1 MKKNYLLSAAAAF
14 LLAVTG
20 CSDDIENGGNSGGED
35 DGNHAYMNV
44 RISTVADGPMT
55 KADPSSPNGD
65 GSGWGEDGNGWLG
78 ELPGKNE
85 GMVYNVNIFL
95 FETNANTLSK
105 ADHLDFLNGEENP
118 TVAGYGYYDVKT
130 GDSSGLDASEGGSE
144 PNHGSRNIRITMN
157 SDLDE
162 NPKNYQVFAIVNAGT
177 DLKTKIK
184 SLKELRDYVAE
195 GNVIAKNGTDVA
207 NANEFLMSTHKM
219 VSDATPANFPSIVS
233 LSSQNTAENPAK
245 TAVYVERLAARID
258 LTYKTPVEGKVA
270 LDFDNESS
278 PVNKQGTFHLTG
290 YTLINQW
297 QGNTKMFKQ
306 VSPTVDSYEKDLE
319 MNDQYKEGDPLQYLG
334 DEIWQWDP
342 ASKPNGSFN
351 FVLSE
356 SFNEKTLADVA
367 NDKWEKLY
375 RNYFNEGLN
384 DVNKVTAIPLNNPPV
399 SYEDPVYN
407 KTYYPISYV
416 RENTLN
422 TSAQVH
428 GYSTGVIFR
437 TKFTPNEDFKMTEYV
452 NGAIF
457 DKAQLDDTENFV
469 FLTAEHF
476 NGKEAQKLVY
486 KNIKTVAA
494 RAFNIP
500 DGTDKTNLLKGIME
514 GWTDDVTSTLADVKT
529 AIEGMSI
536 KNKLEE
542 KFKKYLEDQLSTA
555 TDLTPDLKNRL
566 TYKGFVSTQ
575 DQKLQAIL
583 NKTDNMSSITTDEIG
598 PLAENYGVS
607 FFRNGQSY
615 HKFWIRHN
623 DNMADKKMGV
633 MEFCIVRNNVYQ
645 LFVKGVRGLGDP
657 LPYTPGKD
665 KPDTPDENNELT
677 IDVTIYVKD
686 WVKRT
691 NKPIIL

>member
-55 KADPSSPNGD
+55 KADPSSPNTDG

-95 FETNANTLSK
+95 FETNVNTLSK
-105 ADHLDFLNGEENP
+105 ADHLDFLNGEANP

-130 GDSSGLDASEGGSE
+130 GNGLDASEGGSE

-162 NPKNYQVFAIVNAGT
+162 NPKNYQVFAIVNAGA
-177 DLKTKIK
+177 DLKTKIT

-195 GNVIAKNGTDVA
+195 GTVIAKNGTDVA

-258 LTYKTPVEGKVA
+258 LTYNTPVEGKVV

-306 VSPTVDSYEKDLE
+306 VSPTVDSYEEDLE
-319 MNDQYKEGDPLQYLG
+319 MNAQYNEGDPLRYLG

-342 ASKPNGSFN
+342 TSKPNGLFN

-356 SFNEKTLADVA
+356 SFIEKTLADVA
-367 NDKWEKLY
+367 NNKWENLY

-399 SYEDPVYN
+399 SYEDPVN
-407 KTYYPISYV
+407 NRTYYPISYV

-452 NGAIF
+452 NGAIS

-555 TDLTPDLKNRL
+555 TNLTPELKNKL
-566 TYKGFVSTQ
+566 TYKGFVNAQ
-575 DQKLQAIL
+575 DQKLQVIL

>member
-55 KADPSSPNGD
+55 KADPSSPNTDG

-95 FETNANTLSK
+95 FETNVNTLSK
-105 ADHLDFLNGEENP
+105 ADHLDFLNGEANP

-130 GDSSGLDASEGGSE
+130 GNGLDASEGGSE

-162 NPKNYQVFAIVNAGT
+162 NPKNYQVFAIVNAGA
-177 DLKTKIK
+177 DLKTKINT
-184 SLKELRDYVAE
+184 LKELRNYVAE
-195 GNVIAKNGTDVA
+195 GTVIAKNGTDVA

-258 LTYKTPVEGKVA
+258 LTYNTPVEGKVA

-306 VSPTVDSYEKDLE
+306 VSPTVDSYEEDLE
-319 MNDQYKEGDPLQYLG
+319 MNAQYNEGDPLRYLG

-342 ASKPNGSFN
+342 TSKPNGLFN

-356 SFNEKTLADVA
+356 SFIEKTLADVA
-367 NDKWEKLY
+367 NNKWENLY

-399 SYEDPVYN
+399 SYEDPVN
-407 KTYYPISYV
+407 NRTYYPISYV

-452 NGAIF
+452 NGAIS

-555 TDLTPDLKNRL
+555 TNLTPELKNKL
-566 TYKGFVSTQ
+566 TYKGFVNAQ
-575 DQKLQAIL
+575 DQKLQVIL

-686 WVKRT
+686 WVKRI

>member
-55 KADPSSPNGD
+55 KADPSSPNTDG

-95 FETNANTLSK
+95 FETNVNTLSK
-105 ADHLDFLNGEENP
+105 ADHLDFLNGEANP

-130 GDSSGLDASEGGSE
+130 GNGLDASEGGSE

-162 NPKNYQVFAIVNAGT
+162 NPKNYQVFAIVNAGA
-177 DLKTKIK
+177 DLKTKIT

-195 GNVIAKNGTDVA
+195 GTVIAKNGTDVA

-258 LTYKTPVEGKVA
+258 LTYNTPVEGKVA

-306 VSPTVDSYEKDLE
+306 VSPTVDSYEEDLE
-319 MNDQYKEGDPLQYLG
+319 MNAQYNEGDPLRYLG

-342 ASKPNGSFN
+342 TSKPNGLFN

-356 SFNEKTLADVA
+356 SFIEKTLADVA
-367 NDKWEKLY
+367 NNKWENLY

-399 SYEDPVYN
+399 SYEDPVN
-407 KTYYPISYV
+407 NRTYYPISYV

-452 NGAIF
+452 NGAIS

-555 TDLTPDLKNRL
+555 TNLTPELKNKL
-566 TYKGFVSTQ
+566 TYKGFVNAQ
-575 DQKLQAIL
+575 DQKLQVIL

-665 KPDTPDENNELT
+665 KPDTPDENNELS

>member
-55 KADPSSPNGD
+55 KADPSSPNTDG

-95 FETNANTLSK
+95 FETNVNTLSK
-105 ADHLDFLNGEENP
+105 ADHLDFLNGEANP

-130 GDSSGLDASEGGSE
+130 GNGLDASEGGSE

-162 NPKNYQVFAIVNAGT
+162 NPKNYQVFAIVNAGA
-177 DLKTKIK
+177 DLKTKIT

-195 GNVIAKNGTDVA
+195 GTVIAKNGTDVA

-258 LTYKTPVEGKVA
+258 LTYNTPVEGKVA

-306 VSPTVDSYEKDLE
+306 VSPTVDSYEEDLE
-319 MNDQYKEGDPLQYLG
+319 MNAQYNEGDPLRYLG

-342 ASKPNGSFN
+342 TSKPNGLFN

-356 SFNEKTLADVA
+356 SFIEKTLADVA
-367 NDKWEKLY
+367 NNKWENLY

-399 SYEDPVYN
+399 SYEDPVN
-407 KTYYPISYV
+407 NRTYYPISYV

-437 TKFTPNEDFKMTEYV
+437 TKFTPNEAFKMTEYV
-452 NGAIF
+452 NGAIS

-555 TDLTPDLKNRL
+555 TNLTPELKNKL
-566 TYKGFVSTQ
+566 TYKGFVNAQ
-575 DQKLQAIL
+575 DQKLQVIL

>member
-55 KADPSSPNGD
+55 KADPSSPNTDG

-95 FETNANTLSK
+95 FETNVNTLSK
-105 ADHLDFLNGEENP
+105 ADHLDFLNGEANP

-130 GDSSGLDASEGGSE
+130 GNGLDASEGGSE

-162 NPKNYQVFAIVNAGT
+162 NPKNYQVFAIVNAGA
-177 DLKTKIK
+177 DLKTKIT

-195 GNVIAKNGTDVA
+195 GTVIAKNGTDVA

-258 LTYKTPVEGKVA
+258 LTYNTPVEGKVA

-306 VSPTVDSYEKDLE
+306 VSPIVDSYEEDLE
-319 MNDQYKEGDPLQYLG
+319 MNAQYNEGDPLRYLG

-342 ASKPNGSFN
+342 TSKPNGLFN

-356 SFNEKTLADVA
+356 SFIEKTLADVA
-367 NDKWEKLY
+367 NNKWENLY

-399 SYEDPVYN
+399 SYEDPVN
-407 KTYYPISYV
+407 NRTYYPISYV

-452 NGAIF
+452 NGAIS

-555 TDLTPDLKNRL
+555 TNLTPELKNKL
-566 TYKGFVSTQ
+566 TYKGFVNAQ
-575 DQKLQAIL
+575 DQKLQVIL

>member
-55 KADPSSPNGD
+55 KADPSSPNTNG

-95 FETNANTLSK
+95 FETNVNTLSK
-105 ADHLDFLNGEENP
+105 ADHLDFLNGEANP

-130 GDSSGLDASEGGSE
+130 GNGLDASEGGSE

-162 NPKNYQVFAIVNAGT
+162 NPKNYQVFAIVNAGA
-177 DLKTKIK
+177 DLKTKINT
-184 SLKELRDYVAE
+184 LKELRDYVAE
-195 GNVIAKNGTDVA
+195 GTVIAKNGTDVA

-258 LTYKTPVEGKVA
+258 LTYNTPVEGKVA

-306 VSPTVDSYEKDLE
+306 VSPTVDSYEEDLE
-319 MNDQYKEGDPLQYLG
+319 MNAQYNESDPLRYLG

-342 ASKPNGSFN
+342 TSKPNGLFN

-367 NDKWEKLY
+367 NNKWENLY

-399 SYEDPVYN
+399 SYEDPVN
-407 KTYYPISYV
+407 NRTYYPISYV

-437 TKFTPNEDFKMTEYV
+437 TKFTPNENFKMTEYV
-452 NGAIF
+452 NGAIS

-500 DGTDKTNLLKGIME
+500 DSTDKTNLLKGIME

-555 TDLTPDLKNRL
+555 TDLTPELKNKL
-566 TYKGFVSTQ
+566 TYKGFVNTQ

>member
-55 KADPSSPNGD
+55 KADPSSPNTDG

-95 FETNANTLSK
+95 FETNVNTLSK
-105 ADHLDFLNGEENP
+105 ADHLDFLNGEANP

-130 GDSSGLDASEGGSE
+130 GNGLDASEGGSE

-162 NPKNYQVFAIVNAGT
+162 NPKNYQVFAIVNAGA
-177 DLKTKIK
+177 DLKTKIT

-195 GNVIAKNGTDVA
+195 GTVIAKNGTDVA

-258 LTYKTPVEGKVA
+258 LTYNTPVEGKVA

-306 VSPTVDSYEKDLE
+306 VSPTVDSYEEDLE
-319 MNDQYKEGDPLQYLG
+319 MNAQYNEGDPLRYLG

-342 ASKPNGSFN
+342 TSKPNGLFN

-356 SFNEKTLADVA
+356 SFIEKTLADVA
-367 NDKWEKLY
+367 NNKWENLY

-399 SYEDPVYN
+399 SYEDPVN
-407 KTYYPISYV
+407 NRTYYPISYV

-452 NGAIF
+452 NGAIS

-555 TDLTPDLKNRL
+555 TNLTPELKNKL
-566 TYKGFVSTQ
+566 TYKGFVNAQ
-575 DQKLQAIL
+575 DQKLQVIL

>member
-55 KADPSSPNGD
+55 KADPSSPNTDG

-95 FETNANTLSK
+95 FETNVNTLSK
-105 ADHLDFLNGEENP
+105 ADHLDFLNGEANP

-130 GDSSGLDASEGGSE
+130 GNGLDASEGGSE

-162 NPKNYQVFAIVNAGT
+162 NPKNYQVFAIVNAGA
-177 DLKTKIK
+177 DLKTKIT

-195 GNVIAKNGTDVA
+195 GTVIAKNGTDVA

-258 LTYKTPVEGKVA
+258 LTYNTPEEGKVA

-306 VSPTVDSYEKDLE
+306 VSPTVDSYEEDLE
-319 MNDQYKEGDPLQYLG
+319 MNAQYNEGDPLRYLG

-342 ASKPNGSFN
+342 TSKPNGLFN

-356 SFNEKTLADVA
+356 SFIEKTLADVA
-367 NDKWEKLY
+367 NNKWENLY

-399 SYEDPVYN
+399 SYEDPVN
-407 KTYYPISYV
+407 NRTYYPISYV

-452 NGAIF
+452 NGAIS

-555 TDLTPDLKNRL
+555 TNLTPELKNKL
-566 TYKGFVSTQ
+566 TYKGFVNAQ
-575 DQKLQAIL
+575 DQKLQVIL

>member
-55 KADPSSPNGD
+55 KADPSSPNTDG

-95 FETNANTLSK
+95 FETNVNTLSK
-105 ADHLDFLNGEENP
+105 ADHLDFLNGEANP

-130 GDSSGLDASEGGSE
+130 GNGLDASEGGSE

-162 NPKNYQVFAIVNAGT
+162 NPKNYQVFAIVNAGA
-177 DLKTKIK
+177 DLKTKIM

-195 GNVIAKNGTDVA
+195 GTVIAKNGTDVA

-258 LTYKTPVEGKVA
+258 LTYNTPVEGKVA
-270 LDFDNESS
+270 LDFNNESS

-306 VSPTVDSYEKDLE
+306 VSPTVDSYEEDLE
-319 MNDQYKEGDPLQYLG
+319 MNAQYNEGDPLRYLG

-342 ASKPNGSFN
+342 TSKPNGLFN

-356 SFNEKTLADVA
+356 SFIEKTLADVA
-367 NDKWEKLY
+367 NNKWENLY

-399 SYEDPVYN
+399 SYEDPVN
-407 KTYYPISYV
+407 NRTYYPISYV

-452 NGAIF
+452 NGAIS

-555 TDLTPDLKNRL
+555 TNLTPELKNKL
-566 TYKGFVSTQ
+566 TYKGFVNAQ
-575 DQKLQAIL
+575 DQKLQVIL

>member
-55 KADPSSPNGD
+55 KADPSSPNTNG

-95 FETNANTLSK
+95 FETNVNTLSK
-105 ADHLDFLNGEENP
+105 ADHLDFLNGEANP

-130 GDSSGLDASEGGSE
+130 GNGLDASEGGSE

-162 NPKNYQVFAIVNAGT
+162 NPKNYQVFAIVNAGA
-177 DLKTKIK
+177 DLKTKINT
-184 SLKELRDYVAE
+184 LKELRDYVAE
-195 GNVIAKNGTDVA
+195 GTVIAKNGTDVA

-258 LTYKTPVEGKVA
+258 LTYNTPVEGKVA

-306 VSPTVDSYEKDLE
+306 VSPTVDSYEEDLE
-319 MNDQYKEGDPLQYLG
+319 MNAQYNESDPLRYLG

-342 ASKPNGSFN
+342 TSKPNGLFN

-367 NDKWEKLY
+367 NNKWENLY

-399 SYEDPVYN
+399 SYEDPVN
-407 KTYYPISYV
+407 NRTYYPISYV

-437 TKFTPNEDFKMTEYV
+437 TKFTPNENFKMTEYV
-452 NGAIF
+452 NGAIS

-555 TDLTPDLKNRL
+555 TDLTPELKNKL
-566 TYKGFVSTQ
+566 TYKGFVNTQ

>member
-55 KADPSSPNGD
+55 KADPSSPNTDG

-95 FETNANTLSK
+95 FETNVNTLSK
-105 ADHLDFLNGEENP
+105 ADHLDFLNGEANP

-130 GDSSGLDASEGGSE
+130 GNGLDASEGGSE

-162 NPKNYQVFAIVNAGT
+162 NPKNYQVFAIVNAGA
-177 DLKTKIK
+177 DLKTKIT

-195 GNVIAKNGTDVA
+195 GTVIAKNGTDVA

-258 LTYKTPVEGKVA
+258 LTYNTPVEGKVA
-270 LDFDNESS
+270 LDFNNESS

-306 VSPTVDSYEKDLE
+306 VSPTVDSYEEDLE
-319 MNDQYKEGDPLQYLG
+319 MNAQYNEGDPLRYLG

-342 ASKPNGSFN
+342 TSKPNGLFN

-356 SFNEKTLADVA
+356 SFIEKTLADVA
-367 NDKWEKLY
+367 NNKWENLY

-399 SYEDPVYN
+399 SYEDPVN
-407 KTYYPISYV
+407 NRTYYPISYV

-452 NGAIF
+452 NGAIS

-555 TDLTPDLKNRL
+555 TNLTPELKNKL
-566 TYKGFVSTQ
+566 TYKGFVNAQ
-575 DQKLQAIL
+575 DQKLQVIL

>member
-55 KADPSSPNGD
+55 KADPSSPNTDG

-95 FETNANTLSK
+95 FETNVNTLSK
-105 ADHLDFLNGEENP
+105 ADHLDFLNGEANP

-130 GDSSGLDASEGGSE
+130 GNGLDASEGGSE

-162 NPKNYQVFAIVNAGT
+162 NPKNYQVFAIVNAGA
-177 DLKTKIK
+177 DLKTKIT

-195 GNVIAKNGTDVA
+195 GTVIAKNGTDVA

-258 LTYKTPVEGKVA
+258 LTYNTPEEGKVA

-278 PVNKQGTFHLTG
+278 PVNKQGTFYLTG

-306 VSPTVDSYEKDLE
+306 VSPTVDSYEEDLE
-319 MNDQYKEGDPLQYLG
+319 MNAQYNEGDPLRYLG

-342 ASKPNGSFN
+342 TSKPNGLFN

-356 SFNEKTLADVA
+356 SFIEKTLADVA
-367 NDKWEKLY
+367 NNKWENLY

-399 SYEDPVYN
+399 SYEDPVN
-407 KTYYPISYV
+407 NRTYYPISYV

-437 TKFTPNEDFKMTEYV
+437 TKFTPNKDFKMTEYV
-452 NGAIF
+452 NGAIS

-555 TDLTPDLKNRL
+555 TDLTPELKNKL
-566 TYKGFVSTQ
+566 TYKGFVNTQ

>member
-44 RISTVADGPMT
+44 CISTVADGPMT
-55 KADPSSPNGD
+55 KADPSSPNTDG

-95 FETNANTLSK
+95 FETNVNTLSK
-105 ADHLDFLNGEENP
+105 ADHLDFLNGEANP

-130 GDSSGLDASEGGSE
+130 GNGLDASEGGSE

-162 NPKNYQVFAIVNAGT
+162 NPKNYQVFAIVNAGA
-177 DLKTKIK
+177 DLKTKIT

-195 GNVIAKNGTDVA
+195 GTVIAKNGTDVA

-258 LTYKTPVEGKVA
+258 LTYNTPVEGKVA

-278 PVNKQGTFHLTG
+278 PVNKQGTFYLTG

-306 VSPTVDSYEKDLE
+306 VSPTVDSYEEDLE
-319 MNDQYKEGDPLQYLG
+319 MNAQYNEGDPLRYLG

-342 ASKPNGSFN
+342 TSKPNGLFN

-356 SFNEKTLADVA
+356 SFIEKTLADVA
-367 NDKWEKLY
+367 NNKWENLY

-399 SYEDPVYN
+399 SYEDPVN
-407 KTYYPISYV
+407 NRTYYPISYV

-437 TKFTPNEDFKMTEYV
+437 TKFTPNKDFKMTEYV
-452 NGAIF
+452 NGAIS

-555 TDLTPDLKNRL
+555 TDLTPELKNKL
-566 TYKGFVSTQ
+566 TYKGFVNTQ

>member
-55 KADPSSPNGD
+55 KADPSSPNTDG

-95 FETNANTLSK
+95 FETNVNTLSK
-105 ADHLDFLNGEENP
+105 ADHLDFLNGEANP

-130 GDSSGLDASEGGSE
+130 GNGLDASEGGSE

-162 NPKNYQVFAIVNAGT
+162 NPKNYQVFAIVNAGA
-177 DLKTKIK
+177 DLKTKIT

-195 GNVIAKNGTDVA
+195 GTVIAKNGTDVA

-258 LTYKTPVEGKVA
+258 LTYNTPVEGKVA

-297 QGNTKMFKQ
+297 EGNTKMFKQ
-306 VSPTVDSYEKDLE
+306 VSPTVDSYEEDLE
-319 MNDQYKEGDPLQYLG
+319 MNAQYNEGDPLRYLG

-342 ASKPNGSFN
+342 TSKPNGLFN

-356 SFNEKTLADVA
+356 SFIEKTLADVA
-367 NDKWEKLY
+367 NNKWENLY

-399 SYEDPVYN
+399 SYEDPVN
-407 KTYYPISYV
+407 NRTYYPISYV

-452 NGAIF
+452 NGAIS

-555 TDLTPDLKNRL
+555 TNLTPELKNKL
-566 TYKGFVSTQ
+566 TYKGFVNAQ
-575 DQKLQAIL
+575 DQKLQVIL

>member
-258 LTYKTPVEGKVA
+258 LTY
-270 LDFDNESS
+270 N
-278 PVNKQGTFHLTG
+278 
-290 YTLINQW
+290 
-297 QGNTKMFKQ
+297 
-306 VSPTVDSYEKDLE
+306 
-319 MNDQYKEGDPLQYLG
+319 
-334 DEIWQWDP
+334 
-342 ASKPNGSFN
+342 
-351 FVLSE
+351 
-356 SFNEKTLADVA
+356 
-367 NDKWEKLY
+367 
-375 RNYFNEGLN
+375 
-384 DVNKVTAIPLNNPPV
+384 LNN
-399 SYEDPVYN
+399 S
-407 KTYYPISYV
+407 
-416 RENTLN
+416 
-422 TSAQVH
+422 
-428 GYSTGVIFR
+428 
-437 TKFTPNEDFKMTEYV
+437 
-452 NGAIF
+452 
-457 DKAQLDDTENFV
+457 
-469 FLTAEHF
+469 
-476 NGKEAQKLVY
+476 
-486 KNIKTVAA
+486 
-494 RAFNIP
+494 
-500 DGTDKTNLLKGIME
+500 
-514 GWTDDVTSTLADVKT
+514 
-529 AIEGMSI
+529 
-536 KNKLEE
+536 
-542 KFKKYLEDQLSTA
+542 
-555 TDLTPDLKNRL
+555 
-566 TYKGFVSTQ
+566 
-575 DQKLQAIL
+575 
-583 NKTDNMSSITTDEIG
+583 
-598 PLAENYGVS
+598 
-607 FFRNGQSY
+607 
-615 HKFWIRHN
+615 
-623 DNMADKKMGV
+623 
-633 MEFCIVRNNVYQ
+633 
-645 LFVKGVRGLGDP
+645 
-657 LPYTPGKD
+657 
-665 KPDTPDENNELT
+665 
-677 IDVTIYVKD
+677 
-686 WVKRT
+686 
-691 NKPIIL
+691 

>member
-55 KADPSSPNGD
+55 KADPSSPNTDG

-95 FETNANTLSK
+95 FETNVNTLSK
-105 ADHLDFLNGEENP
+105 ADHLDFLNGEANP

-130 GDSSGLDASEGGSE
+130 GNGLDASEGGSE

-162 NPKNYQVFAIVNAGT
+162 NPKNYQVFAIVNAGA
-177 DLKTKIK
+177 DLKTKIT

-195 GNVIAKNGTDVA
+195 GTVIAKNGTDVA

-258 LTYKTPVEGKVA
+258 LTYNTPEEGKVA

-278 PVNKQGTFHLTG
+278 PVNKQGSFHLTG

-306 VSPTVDSYEKDLE
+306 VSPTVDSYEEDLE
-319 MNDQYKEGDPLQYLG
+319 MNAQYNEGDPLRYLG

-342 ASKPNGSFN
+342 TSKPNGLFN

-356 SFNEKTLADVA
+356 SFIEKTLADVA
-367 NDKWEKLY
+367 NNKWENLY

-399 SYEDPVYN
+399 SYEDPVN
-407 KTYYPISYV
+407 NRTYYPISYV

-452 NGAIF
+452 NGAIS

-555 TDLTPDLKNRL
+555 TNLTPELKNKL
-566 TYKGFVSTQ
+566 TYKGFVNAQ
-575 DQKLQAIL
+575 DQKLQVIL

>member
-55 KADPSSPNGD
+55 KADTSSPNTDG

-95 FETNANTLSK
+95 FETNVNTLSK
-105 ADHLDFLNGEENP
+105 ADHLDFLNGEANP

-130 GDSSGLDASEGGSE
+130 GNGLDASEGGSE

-162 NPKNYQVFAIVNAGT
+162 NPKNYQVFAIVNAGA
-177 DLKTKIK
+177 DLKTKIT

-195 GNVIAKNGTDVA
+195 GTVIAKNGTDVA

-258 LTYKTPVEGKVA
+258 LTYNTPVEGKVA

-278 PVNKQGTFHLTG
+278 PVNKQGTFYLTG

-306 VSPTVDSYEKDLE
+306 VSPTVDSYEEDLE
-319 MNDQYKEGDPLQYLG
+319 MNAQYNEGDPLRYLG

-342 ASKPNGSFN
+342 TSKPNGLFN

-356 SFNEKTLADVA
+356 SFIEKTLADVA
-367 NDKWEKLY
+367 NNKWENLY

-399 SYEDPVYN
+399 SYEDPVN
-407 KTYYPISYV
+407 NRTYYPISYV

-437 TKFTPNEDFKMTEYV
+437 TKFTPNKDFKMTEYV
-452 NGAIF
+452 NGAIS

-555 TDLTPDLKNRL
+555 TDLTPELKNKL
-566 TYKGFVSTQ
+566 TYKGFVNTQ

>member
-55 KADPSSPNGD
+55 KADPSSPNTDG

-95 FETNANTLSK
+95 FETNVNTLSK
-105 ADHLDFLNGEENP
+105 ADHLDFLNGEANP

-130 GDSSGLDASEGGSE
+130 GNGLDASEGGSE

-162 NPKNYQVFAIVNAGT
+162 NPKNYQVFAIVNAGA
-177 DLKTKIK
+177 DLKTKIT

-195 GNVIAKNGTDVA
+195 GTVIAKNGTDVA

-258 LTYKTPVEGKVA
+258 LTYNTPIEGKVA

-278 PVNKQGTFHLTG
+278 PVNKQGTFYLTG

-306 VSPTVDSYEKDLE
+306 VSPTVDSYEEDLE
-319 MNDQYKEGDPLQYLG
+319 MNAQYNEGDPLRYLG

-342 ASKPNGSFN
+342 TSKPNGLFN

-356 SFNEKTLADVA
+356 SFIEKTLADVA
-367 NDKWEKLY
+367 NNKWENLY

-399 SYEDPVYN
+399 SYEDPVN
-407 KTYYPISYV
+407 NRTYYPISYV

-437 TKFTPNEDFKMTEYV
+437 TKFTPNKDFKMTEYV
-452 NGAIF
+452 NGAIS

-555 TDLTPDLKNRL
+555 TDLTPELKNKL
-566 TYKGFVSTQ
+566 TYKGFVNTQ

>member
-55 KADPSSPNGD
+55 KADPSSPNTDG

-95 FETNANTLSK
+95 FETNVNTLSK
-105 ADHLDFLNGEENP
+105 ADHLDFLNGEANP

-130 GDSSGLDASEGGSE
+130 GNGLDASEGGSE

-162 NPKNYQVFAIVNAGT
+162 NPKNYQVFAIVNAGA
-177 DLKTKIK
+177 DLKTKIT

-195 GNVIAKNGTDVA
+195 GTVIAKNGTDVA

-258 LTYKTPVEGKVA
+258 LTYNTPVEGKVA

-278 PVNKQGTFHLTG
+278 PVNKQGTFYLTG

-306 VSPTVDSYEKDLE
+306 VSPTVDSYEEDLE
-319 MNDQYKEGDPLQYLG
+319 MNAQYNEGDPLRYLG

-342 ASKPNGSFN
+342 TSKPNGLFN

-356 SFNEKTLADVA
+356 SFIEKTLADVA
-367 NDKWEKLY
+367 NNKWENLY

-399 SYEDPVYN
+399 SYEDPVN
-407 KTYYPISYV
+407 NRTYYPISYV

-437 TKFTPNEDFKMTEYV
+437 TKFTPNKDFKMTEYV
-452 NGAIF
+452 NGAIS

-555 TDLTPDLKNRL
+555 TDLTPELKNKL
-566 TYKGFVSTQ
+566 TYKGFVNTQ

>member
-20 CSDDIENGGNSGGED
+20 CSDDIENGGNSGGEG

-55 KADPSSPNGD
+55 KADPSSPNTNG

-95 FETNANTLSK
+95 FETNVNTLSK
-105 ADHLDFLNGEENP
+105 ADHLDFLNGEANP

-130 GDSSGLDASEGGSE
+130 GNGLDASEGGSE

-162 NPKNYQVFAIVNAGT
+162 NPKNYQVFAIVNAGA
-177 DLKTKIK
+177 DLKTKINT
-184 SLKELRDYVAE
+184 LKELRDYVAE
-195 GNVIAKNGTDVA
+195 GTVIAKNGTDVA

-258 LTYKTPVEGKVA
+258 LTYNTPVEGKVA

-306 VSPTVDSYEKDLE
+306 VSPTVDSYEEDLE
-319 MNDQYKEGDPLQYLG
+319 MNAQYNESDPLRYLG

-342 ASKPNGSFN
+342 TSKPNGLFN

-367 NDKWEKLY
+367 NNKWENLY

-399 SYEDPVYN
+399 SYEDPVN
-407 KTYYPISYV
+407 NRTYYPISYV

-452 NGAIF
+452 NGAIS

-555 TDLTPDLKNRL
+555 TDLTPELKNKL
-566 TYKGFVSTQ
+566 TYKGFVNTQ

>member
-55 KADPSSPNGD
+55 KADPSSPNTDG

-95 FETNANTLSK
+95 FETNVNTLSK
-105 ADHLDFLNGEENP
+105 ADHLDFLNGEANP

-130 GDSSGLDASEGGSE
+130 GNGLDASEGGSE

-162 NPKNYQVFAIVNAGT
+162 NPKNYQVFAIVNAGA
-177 DLKTKIK
+177 DLKTKIT

-195 GNVIAKNGTDVA
+195 GTVIAKNGTDVA

-258 LTYKTPVEGKVA
+258 LTYNTPVEGKVA
-270 LDFDNESS
+270 LDFNNESS
-278 PVNKQGTFHLTG
+278 PINKQGTFHLTG

-306 VSPTVDSYEKDLE
+306 VSPTVDSYEEDLE
-319 MNDQYKEGDPLQYLG
+319 MNAQYNEGDPLRYLG

-342 ASKPNGSFN
+342 TSKPNGLFN

-356 SFNEKTLADVA
+356 SFIEKTLADVA
-367 NDKWEKLY
+367 NNKWENLY

-399 SYEDPVYN
+399 SYEDPVN
-407 KTYYPISYV
+407 NRTYYPISYV

-452 NGAIF
+452 NGAIS

-555 TDLTPDLKNRL
+555 TNLTPELKNKL
-566 TYKGFVSTQ
+566 TYKGFVNAQ
-575 DQKLQAIL
+575 DQKLQVIL

>member
-55 KADPSSPNGD
+55 KADPSSPNTDG

-95 FETNANTLSK
+95 FETNVNTLSK
-105 ADHLDFLNGEENP
+105 ADHLDFLNGEANP

-130 GDSSGLDASEGGSE
+130 GNGLDASEGGSE

-162 NPKNYQVFAIVNAGT
+162 NPKNYQVFAIVNAGA
-177 DLKTKIK
+177 DLKTKIT

-195 GNVIAKNGTDVA
+195 GTVIAKNGTDVA

-258 LTYKTPVEGKVA
+258 LTYNTPVEGKVA

-278 PVNKQGTFHLTG
+278 PVNKQGTFYLTG

-306 VSPTVDSYEKDLE
+306 VSPTVDSYEEDLE
-319 MNDQYKEGDPLQYLG
+319 MNAQYNEGDPLRYLG

-342 ASKPNGSFN
+342 TSKPNGLFN

-356 SFNEKTLADVA
+356 SFIEKTLADVA
-367 NDKWEKLY
+367 NNKWENLY

-399 SYEDPVYN
+399 SYEDPVN
-407 KTYYPISYV
+407 NRTYYPISYV

-437 TKFTPNEDFKMTEYV
+437 TKFTPNKDFKMTEYV
-452 NGAIF
+452 NGAIS

>member
-1 MKKNYLLSAAAAF
+1 MKNLQGWMILGIACLAGCVGTTIPVQAQQTATTIVVKERLVEHVGDRLIIDMKLALDELSLPANRSLVCTPLIERGDSVRALPPVIVNGRNRQIQYDRSGRDAAA
-14 LLAVTG
+14 
-20 CSDDIENGGNSGGED
+20 NGEFVLRRYNGKEQTFDYHASIPFAKWMERSEGNSGGEG

-399 SYEDPVYN
+399 SYEDPVNN

-566 TYKGFVSTQ
+566 TYKGFVST
-575 DQKLQAIL
+575 
-583 NKTDNMSSITTDEIG
+583 
-598 PLAENYGVS
+598 
-607 FFRNGQSY
+607 
-615 HKFWIRHN
+615 
-623 DNMADKKMGV
+623 
-633 MEFCIVRNNVYQ
+633 
-645 LFVKGVRGLGDP
+645 
-657 LPYTPGKD
+657 
-665 KPDTPDENNELT
+665 
-677 IDVTIYVKD
+677 
-686 WVKRT
+686 
-691 NKPIIL
+691 

>member
-55 KADPSSPNGD
+55 KADPSSPNTDG

-95 FETNANTLSK
+95 FETNVNTLSK
-105 ADHLDFLNGEENP
+105 ADHLDFLNGEANP

-130 GDSSGLDASEGGSE
+130 GNGLDASEGGSE

-162 NPKNYQVFAIVNAGT
+162 NPKNYQVFAIVNAGA
-177 DLKTKIK
+177 DLKTKINT
-184 SLKELRDYVAE
+184 LKELRDYVAE
-195 GNVIAKNGTDVA
+195 GTVIAKNGTDVA

-258 LTYKTPVEGKVA
+258 LTYNTPVEGKVA

-306 VSPTVDSYEKDLE
+306 VSPTVDSYEEDLE
-319 MNDQYKEGDPLQYLG
+319 MNAQYNEGDPLRYLG

-342 ASKPNGSFN
+342 TSKPNGLFN

-356 SFNEKTLADVA
+356 SFIEKTLADVA
-367 NDKWEKLY
+367 NNKWENLY

-399 SYEDPVYN
+399 SYEDPVN
-407 KTYYPISYV
+407 NRTYYPISYV

-452 NGAIF
+452 NGAIS

-555 TDLTPDLKNRL
+555 TNLTPELKNKL
-566 TYKGFVSTQ
+566 TYKGFVNAQ
-575 DQKLQAIL
+575 DQKLQVIL

>member
-1 MKKNYLLSAAAAF
+1 
-14 LLAVTG
+14 
-20 CSDDIENGGNSGGED
+20 
-35 DGNHAYMNV
+35 
-44 RISTVADGPMT
+44 
-55 KADPSSPNGD
+55 
-65 GSGWGEDGNGWLG
+65 
-78 ELPGKNE
+78 
-85 GMVYNVNIFL
+85 
-95 FETNANTLSK
+95 
-105 ADHLDFLNGEENP
+105 
-118 TVAGYGYYDVKT
+118 
-130 GDSSGLDASEGGSE
+130 
-144 PNHGSRNIRITMN
+144 MN

-162 NPKNYQVFAIVNAGT
+162 NPKNYQVFAIVNAGA
-177 DLKTKIK
+177 DLKTKIT

-195 GNVIAKNGTDVA
+195 GTVIAKNGTDVA

-258 LTYKTPVEGKVA
+258 LTYNTPVEGKVA

-278 PVNKQGTFHLTG
+278 PVNKQGTFYLTG

-306 VSPTVDSYEKDLE
+306 VSPTVDSYEEDLE
-319 MNDQYKEGDPLQYLG
+319 MNAQYNEGDPLRYLG

-342 ASKPNGSFN
+342 TSKPNGLFN

-356 SFNEKTLADVA
+356 SFIEKTLADVA
-367 NDKWEKLY
+367 NNKWENLY

-399 SYEDPVYN
+399 SYEDPVN
-407 KTYYPISYV
+407 NRTYYPISYV

-437 TKFTPNEDFKMTEYV
+437 TKFTPNKDFKMTEYV
-452 NGAIF
+452 NGAIS

-555 TDLTPDLKNRL
+555 TDLTPELKNKL
-566 TYKGFVSTQ
+566 TYKGFVNTQ

>member
-1 MKKNYLLSAAAAF
+1 MKKNYLLSEAAAF

-55 KADPSSPNGD
+55 KADPSSPNTDG

-95 FETNANTLSK
+95 FETNVNTLSK
-105 ADHLDFLNGEENP
+105 ADHLDFLNGEANP

-130 GDSSGLDASEGGSE
+130 GNGLDASEGGSE

-162 NPKNYQVFAIVNAGT
+162 NPKNYQVFAIVNAGA
-177 DLKTKIK
+177 DLKTKIT

-195 GNVIAKNGTDVA
+195 GTVIAKNGTDVA

-258 LTYKTPVEGKVA
+258 LTYNTPVEGKVA
-270 LDFDNESS
+270 LNFDNESS

-306 VSPTVDSYEKDLE
+306 VSPTVDSYEEDLE
-319 MNDQYKEGDPLQYLG
+319 MNAQYNEGDPLRYLG

-342 ASKPNGSFN
+342 TSKPNGLFN

-356 SFNEKTLADVA
+356 SFIEKTLADVA
-367 NDKWEKLY
+367 NNKWENLY

-399 SYEDPVYN
+399 SYEDPVN
-407 KTYYPISYV
+407 NRTYY
-416 RENTLN
+416 
-422 TSAQVH
+422 
-428 GYSTGVIFR
+428 
-437 TKFTPNEDFKMTEYV
+437 
-452 NGAIF
+452 
-457 DKAQLDDTENFV
+457 
-469 FLTAEHF
+469 
-476 NGKEAQKLVY
+476 
-486 KNIKTVAA
+486 
-494 RAFNIP
+494 AF
-500 DGTDKTNLLKGIME
+500 
-514 GWTDDVTSTLADVKT
+514 
-529 AIEGMSI
+529 
-536 KNKLEE
+536 
-542 KFKKYLEDQLSTA
+542 
-555 TDLTPDLKNRL
+555 
-566 TYKGFVSTQ
+566 
-575 DQKLQAIL
+575 
-583 NKTDNMSSITTDEIG
+583 
-598 PLAENYGVS
+598 
-607 FFRNGQSY
+607 
-615 HKFWIRHN
+615 
-623 DNMADKKMGV
+623 
-633 MEFCIVRNNVYQ
+633 
-645 LFVKGVRGLGDP
+645 
-657 LPYTPGKD
+657 
-665 KPDTPDENNELT
+665 
-677 IDVTIYVKD
+677 
-686 WVKRT
+686 
-691 NKPIIL
+691 

>member
-55 KADPSSPNGD
+55 KADPSSPNTDG

-95 FETNANTLSK
+95 FETNVNTLSK
-105 ADHLDFLNGEENP
+105 ADHLDFLNGEANP

-130 GDSSGLDASEGGSE
+130 GNGLDASEGGSE

-162 NPKNYQVFAIVNAGT
+162 NPKNYQVFAIVNAGA
-177 DLKTKIK
+177 DLKTKIT

-195 GNVIAKNGTDVA
+195 GTVIAKNGTDVA

-258 LTYKTPVEGKVA
+258 LTYNTPVEGKVA

-278 PVNKQGTFHLTG
+278 PVNKQGTFYLTG

-306 VSPTVDSYEKDLE
+306 VSPTVDSYEEDLE
-319 MNDQYKEGDPLQYLG
+319 MNAQYNEGDPLRYLG

-342 ASKPNGSFN
+342 TSKPNGLFN

-356 SFNEKTLADVA
+356 SFIEKTLADVA
-367 NDKWEKLY
+367 NNKWENLY

-399 SYEDPVYN
+399 SYEDPVN
-407 KTYYPISYV
+407 NRTYYPISYV

-437 TKFTPNEDFKMTEYV
+437 TKFTPNKDFKMTEYV
-452 NGAIF
+452 NGAIS

-486 KNIKTVAA
+486 KNPQI
-494 RAFNIP
+494 R
-500 DGTDKTNLLKGIME
+500 NL
-514 GWTDDVTSTLADVKT
+514 
-529 AIEGMSI
+529 
-536 KNKLEE
+536 
-542 KFKKYLEDQLSTA
+542 
-555 TDLTPDLKNRL
+555 
-566 TYKGFVSTQ
+566 
-575 DQKLQAIL
+575 
-583 NKTDNMSSITTDEIG
+583 
-598 PLAENYGVS
+598 
-607 FFRNGQSY
+607 
-615 HKFWIRHN
+615 
-623 DNMADKKMGV
+623 
-633 MEFCIVRNNVYQ
+633 
-645 LFVKGVRGLGDP
+645 
-657 LPYTPGKD
+657 
-665 KPDTPDENNELT
+665 
-677 IDVTIYVKD
+677 
-686 WVKRT
+686 
-691 NKPIIL
+691 

>member
-55 KADPSSPNGD
+55 KADPSSPNTDG

-95 FETNANTLSK
+95 FETNVNTLSK
-105 ADHLDFLNGEENP
+105 ADHLDFLNGEANP

-130 GDSSGLDASEGGSE
+130 GNGLDASEGGSE

-162 NPKNYQVFAIVNAGT
+162 NPKNYQVFAIVNAGA
-177 DLKTKIK
+177 DLKTKIT
-184 SLKELRDYVAE
+184 SLKELRNYVAE
-195 GNVIAKNGTDVA
+195 GTVIAKNGTDVA

-258 LTYKTPVEGKVA
+258 LTYNTPVEGKVA

-306 VSPTVDSYEKDLE
+306 VSPTVDSYEEDLE
-319 MNDQYKEGDPLQYLG
+319 MNAQYNEGDPLRYLG

-342 ASKPNGSFN
+342 TSKPNGLFN

-356 SFNEKTLADVA
+356 SFIEKTLADVA
-367 NDKWEKLY
+367 NNKWENLY

-399 SYEDPVYN
+399 SYEDPVN
-407 KTYYPISYV
+407 NRTYYPISYV

-437 TKFTPNEDFKMTEYV
+437 TKFTPDEDFKMTEYV
-452 NGAIF
+452 NGAIS

-555 TDLTPDLKNRL
+555 TNLTPELKNKL
-566 TYKGFVSTQ
+566 TYKGFVNAQ
-575 DQKLQAIL
+575 DQKLQVIL

>member
-55 KADPSSPNGD
+55 KADPSSPNTDG

-95 FETNANTLSK
+95 FETNVNTLSK
-105 ADHLDFLNGEENP
+105 ADHLDFLNGEANP

-130 GDSSGLDASEGGSE
+130 GNGLDASEGGSE

-162 NPKNYQVFAIVNAGT
+162 NPKNYQVFAIVNAGA
-177 DLKTKIK
+177 DLKTKIT

-195 GNVIAKNGTDVA
+195 GTVIAKNGTDVA

-258 LTYKTPVEGKVA
+258 LTYNTPVEGKVA

-278 PVNKQGTFHLTG
+278 PVNKQGTFYLTG

-306 VSPTVDSYEKDLE
+306 VSPTVDSYEEDLE
-319 MNDQYKEGDPLQYLG
+319 MSAQYNEGDPLRYLG

-342 ASKPNGSFN
+342 TSKPNGLFN

-356 SFNEKTLADVA
+356 SFIEKTLADVA
-367 NDKWEKLY
+367 NNKWENLY

-399 SYEDPVYN
+399 SYEDPVN
-407 KTYYPISYV
+407 NRTYYPISYV

-437 TKFTPNEDFKMTEYV
+437 TKFTPNKDFKMTEYV
-452 NGAIF
+452 NGAIS

-555 TDLTPDLKNRL
+555 TDLTPELKNKL
-566 TYKGFVSTQ
+566 TYKGFVNTQ

>member
-55 KADPSSPNGD
+55 KADPSSPNTDG

-95 FETNANTLSK
+95 FETNVNTLSK
-105 ADHLDFLNGEENP
+105 ADHLDFLNGEANP

-130 GDSSGLDASEGGSE
+130 GNGLDASEGGSE

-162 NPKNYQVFAIVNAGT
+162 NPKNYQVFAIVNAGA
-177 DLKTKIK
+177 DLKTKIT

-195 GNVIAKNGTDVA
+195 GTVIAKNGTDVA

-258 LTYKTPVEGKVA
+258 LTYNTPVEGKVA

-306 VSPTVDSYEKDLE
+306 VSPTVDSYEEDLE
-319 MNDQYKEGDPLQYLG
+319 MNAQYNEGDPLRYLG

-342 ASKPNGSFN
+342 TSKPNGLFN

-356 SFNEKTLADVA
+356 SFIEKTLADVA
-367 NDKWEKLY
+367 NNKWENLY

-399 SYEDPVYN
+399 SYEDPVN
-407 KTYYPISYV
+407 NRTYYPISYV

-428 GYSTGVIFR
+428 GYSTGVIFS

-452 NGAIF
+452 NGAIS

-555 TDLTPDLKNRL
+555 TNLTPELKNKL
-566 TYKGFVSTQ
+566 TYKGFVNAQ
-575 DQKLQAIL
+575 DQKLQVIL

>member
-1 MKKNYLLSAAAAF
+1 
-14 LLAVTG
+14 
-20 CSDDIENGGNSGGED
+20 
-35 DGNHAYMNV
+35 
-44 RISTVADGPMT
+44 
-55 KADPSSPNGD
+55 
-65 GSGWGEDGNGWLG
+65 
-78 ELPGKNE
+78 
-85 GMVYNVNIFL
+85 MVYNVNIFL
-95 FETNANTLSK
+95 FETNVNTLSK
-105 ADHLDFLNGEENP
+105 ADHLDFLNGEANP

-130 GDSSGLDASEGGSE
+130 GNGLDASEGGSE

-162 NPKNYQVFAIVNAGT
+162 NPKNYQVFAIVNAGA
-177 DLKTKIK
+177 DLKTKIT

-195 GNVIAKNGTDVA
+195 GTVIAKNGTDVA

-258 LTYKTPVEGKVA
+258 LTYNTPVEGKVA

-278 PVNKQGTFHLTG
+278 PVNKQGTFYLTG

-306 VSPTVDSYEKDLE
+306 VSPTVDSYEEDLE
-319 MNDQYKEGDPLQYLG
+319 MNAQYNEGDPLRYLG

-342 ASKPNGSFN
+342 TSKPNGLFN

-356 SFNEKTLADVA
+356 SFIEKTLADVA
-367 NDKWEKLY
+367 NNKWENLY

-399 SYEDPVYN
+399 SYEDPVN
-407 KTYYPISYV
+407 NRTYYPISYV

-437 TKFTPNEDFKMTEYV
+437 TKFTPNKDFKMTEYV
-452 NGAIF
+452 NGAIS

-555 TDLTPDLKNRL
+555 TDLTPELKNKL
-566 TYKGFVSTQ
+566 TYKGFVNTQ

>member
-55 KADPSSPNGD
+55 KADPSSPNTDG

-95 FETNANTLSK
+95 FETNVNTLSK
-105 ADHLDFLNGEENP
+105 ADHLDFLNGEANP

-130 GDSSGLDASEGGSE
+130 GNGLDASEGGSE

-162 NPKNYQVFAIVNAGT
+162 NPKNYQVFAIVNAGA
-177 DLKTKIK
+177 DLKTKIT

-195 GNVIAKNGTDVA
+195 GTVIAKNGTDVA

-258 LTYKTPVEGKVA
+258 LTYNTPVEGKVA

-306 VSPTVDSYEKDLE
+306 VSPTVDSYEEDLE
-319 MNDQYKEGDPLQYLG
+319 MNAQYNKGDPLRYLG

-342 ASKPNGSFN
+342 TSKPNGLFN

-356 SFNEKTLADVA
+356 SFIEKTLADVA
-367 NDKWEKLY
+367 NNKWENLY

-399 SYEDPVYN
+399 SYEDPVN
-407 KTYYPISYV
+407 NRTYYPISYV

-452 NGAIF
+452 NGAIS

-555 TDLTPDLKNRL
+555 TNLTPELKNKL
-566 TYKGFVSTQ
+566 TYKGFVNAQ
-575 DQKLQAIL
+575 DQKLQVIL

>member
-55 KADPSSPNGD
+55 KADPSSPNTDG

-95 FETNANTLSK
+95 FETNVNTLSK
-105 ADHLDFLNGEENP
+105 ADHLDFLNGEANP

-130 GDSSGLDASEGGSE
+130 GNGLDASEGGSE

-162 NPKNYQVFAIVNAGT
+162 NPKNYQVFAIVNAGA
-177 DLKTKIK
+177 DLKTKIT

-195 GNVIAKNGTDVA
+195 GTVIAKNGTDVA

-258 LTYKTPVEGKVA
+258 LTYNTPEEGKVA

-278 PVNKQGTFHLTG
+278 PVNKQGSFHLTG

-306 VSPTVDSYEKDLE
+306 VSPTVDSYEEDLE
-319 MNDQYKEGDPLQYLG
+319 MNAQYNEGDPLRYLG

-342 ASKPNGSFN
+342 TSKPNGLFN

-356 SFNEKTLADVA
+356 SFIEKTLADVA
-367 NDKWEKLY
+367 NNKWENLY

-399 SYEDPVYN
+399 SYEDPVN
-407 KTYYPISYV
+407 NRTYYPISYV

-452 NGAIF
+452 NGAIS

-555 TDLTPDLKNRL
+555 TNLTPELKNKL
-566 TYKGFVSTQ
+566 TYKGFVNAQ
-575 DQKLQAIL
+575 DQKLQVIL
-583 NKTDNMSSITTDEIG
+583 NKTDNRSSITTDEIG

>member
-55 KADPSSPNGD
+55 KADPSSPNTDG

-95 FETNANTLSK
+95 FETNVNTLSK
-105 ADHLDFLNGEENP
+105 ADHLDFLNGEANP

-130 GDSSGLDASEGGSE
+130 GNGLDASEGGSE

-162 NPKNYQVFAIVNAGT
+162 NPKNYQVFAIVNAGA
-177 DLKTKIK
+177 DLKTKIT

-195 GNVIAKNGTDVA
+195 GTVIAKNGTDVA

-258 LTYKTPVEGKVA
+258 LTYNTPVEGKVT

-278 PVNKQGTFHLTG
+278 PVNKQGTFYLTG

-306 VSPTVDSYEKDLE
+306 VSPTVDSYEEDLE
-319 MNDQYKEGDPLQYLG
+319 MNAQYNEGDPLRYLG

-342 ASKPNGSFN
+342 TSKPNGLFN

-356 SFNEKTLADVA
+356 SFIEKTLADVA
-367 NDKWEKLY
+367 NNKWENLY

-399 SYEDPVYN
+399 SYEDPVN
-407 KTYYPISYV
+407 NRTYYPISYV

-437 TKFTPNEDFKMTEYV
+437 TKFTPNEGFKMTEYV
-452 NGAIF
+452 NGAIS

-555 TDLTPDLKNRL
+555 TNLTPELKNKL
-566 TYKGFVSTQ
+566 TYKGFVNAQ
-575 DQKLQAIL
+575 DQKLQVIL

>member
-55 KADPSSPNGD
+55 KADPSSPNTDG

-95 FETNANTLSK
+95 FETNVNTLSK
-105 ADHLDFLNGEENP
+105 ADHLDFLNGEANP

-130 GDSSGLDASEGGSE
+130 GNGLDASEGGSE

-162 NPKNYQVFAIVNAGT
+162 NPKNYQVFAIVNAGA
-177 DLKTKIK
+177 DLKTKIT

-195 GNVIAKNGTDVA
+195 GTVIAKNGTDVA

-258 LTYKTPVEGKVA
+258 LTYNTPVEGKVA

-278 PVNKQGTFHLTG
+278 PVNKQGTFYLTG

-306 VSPTVDSYEKDLE
+306 VSPIVDSYEEDLE
-319 MNDQYKEGDPLQYLG
+319 MNAQYNEGDPLRYLG

-342 ASKPNGSFN
+342 TSKPNGLFN

-356 SFNEKTLADVA
+356 SFIEKTLADVA
-367 NDKWEKLY
+367 NNKWENLY

-399 SYEDPVYN
+399 SYEDPVN
-407 KTYYPISYV
+407 NRTYYPISYV

-437 TKFTPNEDFKMTEYV
+437 TKFTPNKDFKMTEYV
-452 NGAIF
+452 NGAIS

-555 TDLTPDLKNRL
+555 TDLTPELKNKL
-566 TYKGFVSTQ
+566 TYKGFVNTQ